1 MAAMPFLYGAQYY
14 RAPTPAREN
23 WDGDLANMRRKGF
36 NTVKFWVQWRWSE
49 RREGEYFWDDL
60 DELMRLAARHGLH
73 VILNLILDV
82 MPEWVERDHSDA
94 MMVDADGRRVGATA
108 PCFRQ
113 LGGYPGPCYSHREL
127 TGKRRRFARAAFEH
141 FRDAP
146 ALLAWDVW
154 NEPERM
160 AAHRTNDAMP
170 ALCFCESC
178 RRAFREWLARRY
190 GSIGRLNAVWGRCY
204 TSFDAVEAPVQAS
217 CVSDFIDW
225 RAFQRDVLHRD
236 AAWRLDL
243 LREVDPGRHPHLH
256 VVTATGAFSPAVAV
270 DDFTLARSCEIFGST
285 MTGGPYACAAG
296 LSAAQ
301 GRFYYNAEWHLNF
314 GSIGSF
320 QRIVGRDLFLHD
332 QLAQI
337 GWGIRG
343 CLFWQF
349 RPEVLGCEAPAW
361 GLVRPDGSD
370 RPVVRH
376 AEAFAKAFQ
385 PHAAAFLRCHRHAAR
400 VLVWRSADN
409 ETFHY
414 CRYNGVKRY
423 HDGLGAWC
431 GALYRLNVPFA
442 LCDTEMLE
450 AGAGESADV
459 LILPQAMYLRGR
471 DAAAIRAFADAGKTI
486 LSEMNL
492 GAYDADT
499 GRFSTAVP
507 GHGLAEE
514 WGVREEEATAAVH
527 LPSAATATVAS
538 DGADDVSKALR
549 SSGACGSDFFA
560 FDAADGAK
568 GLGAFDFAQLTTANG
583 EVLAR
588 FGGAPMAVRVLT
600 ASGGT
605 VFYFGTQLGTA
616 AAGKGDDSFLRHAL
630 STVLA
635 SAGVPADDAGGMHID
650 TLSDETGTTRFAV
663 LVNDGDREL
672 PVRLPPGS
680 WKELFGGEPKTLRPK
695 TAALFV
701 DSGTYSVSEV
711 RWCGWL

>member
-1 MAAMPFLYGAQYY
+1 MADHRRQCETAALPYIYGAQYY
-14 RAPTPAREN
+14 RAPTPAREH

-36 NTVKFWVQWRWSE
+36 ITAKFWVQWRWSE

-60 DELMRLAARHGLH
+60 DELMRLAAKHGLH

-82 MPEWVERDHSDA
+82 MPEWVERAHSDA
-94 MMVDADGRRVGATA
+94 MMVDVGGRPIVATA
-108 PCFRQ
+108 PACRQ

-127 TGKRRRFARAAFEH
+127 TKKRQRFARAAFEH
-141 FRDAP
+141 FKDAP

-160 AAHRTNDAMP
+160 ADHRTNDSIP
-170 ALCFCESC
+170 ALCFCGSC
-178 RRAFREWLARRY
+178 KRAFREWLARRY

-204 TSFDAVEAPVQAS
+204 TSFDAVEAPVQVG

-243 LREVDPGRHPHLH
+243 LREVDPARHPHLH

-285 MTGGPYACAAG
+285 MMGSHYGCAAG

-301 GRFYYNAEWHLNF
+301 GRFYYNAEWHINA
-314 GSIGSF
+314 GSIERF
-320 QRIVGRDLFLHD
+320 QRIIGRDLFLHD
-332 QLAQI
+332 QLSQI

-349 RPEVLGCEAPAW
+349 RSEVLGWEAPAW

-370 RPVVRH
+370 RPVMRH
-376 AEAFAKAFQ
+376 AEEFIKAFQ
-385 PHAAAFLRCHRHAAR
+385 PHAATYLRSRRPAAR
-400 VLVWRSADN
+400 VLIWRSADN

-423 HDGLGAWC
+423 HDGMGAWC
-431 GALYRLNVPFA
+431 NALYRLNVPFA

-450 AGAGESADV
+450 TGAGESADV
-459 LILPQAMYLRGR
+459 LILPQAMYLGRR
-471 DAAAIRAFADAGKTI
+471 DAAAIRAFAGAGKTI
-486 LSEMNL
+486 LAEMNL

-499 GRFSTAVP
+499 GRFSRTVP

-514 WGVREEEATAAVH
+514 WDVREEETTAAVH
-527 LPSAATATVAS
+527 LPSEAATAVAL

-549 SSGACGSDFFA
+549 SSGIRGSDYFR
-560 FDAADGAK
+560 FDCADGEK
-568 GLGAFDFAQLTTANG
+568 GLGAFDFAQLDTANG
-583 EVLAR
+583 EVVAR
-588 FGGAPMAVRVLT
+588 FGDAPMAVRTRT

-616 AAGKGDDSFLRHAL
+616 AAGKNDDAFLRHVL
-630 STVLA
+630 STVLE
-635 SAGVPADDAGGMHID
+635 SAGVPSDDAGGMHID
-650 TLSDETGTTRFAV
+650 TLADETGALRFAV
-663 LVNDGDREL
+663 LVNNGEREL
-672 PVRLPPGS
+672 PVRLPLGD
-680 WKELFGGEPKTLRPK
+680 WKELFGDDVKTLRPR

-701 DSGTYSVSEV
+701 N
-711 RWCGWL
+711 R